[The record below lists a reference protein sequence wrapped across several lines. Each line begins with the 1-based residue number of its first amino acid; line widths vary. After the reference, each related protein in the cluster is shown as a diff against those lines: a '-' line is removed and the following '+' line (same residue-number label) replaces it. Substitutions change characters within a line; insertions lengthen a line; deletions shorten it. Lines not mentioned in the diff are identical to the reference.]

1 MRPNDSAWQAFR
13 VSLMSPLITGEV
25 LHEDREA
32 YFQNLAK
39 VTHHTPDGPK
49 SVSVRTFRRWYQTY
63 REHGIDGLK
72 KRRRSDLGQPRQCNR
87 AKVNRAEAHKRELA
101 TRSDIT
107 INKLLQLDSRHPQF
121 PVDG

>member
-39 VTHHTPDGPK
+39 ETHHTPDGMK
-49 SVSVRTFRRWYQTY
+49 SISVRTFRRWYQTY
-63 REHGIDGLK
+63 RKHGIDGLVGMD
-72 KRRRSDLGQPRQCNR
+72 RYP
-87 AKVNRAEAHKRELA
+87 
-101 TRSDIT
+101 
-107 INKLLQLDSRHPQF
+107 
-121 PVDG
+121 